1 MTREF
6 LLFTASGKAHFMPT
20 CAAVLVA
27 ATLASIPSPWGF
39 MQYQS
44 KELLT
49 VMVPI
54 AGTVLALA
62 LPAAQLAQSV
72 VENFLSRVAE
82 LSKKPV
88 EDLVAVFSRLA
99 VQRRKDLAS
108 MYCVIVY
115 SLCSFLF
122 GAAGLL
128 GMGSDLRVE
137 GIISARDWIACASI
151 GFLTAS
157 VLWFLPVVR
166 SSFNTHLI
174 DKILEM
180 LQEATEAPAGVPPR
194 EHTVAASAAQ
204 DHGKAPQEHAHAP
217 RQGGSADQGAR
228 AKPPHPRGT

>member
-1 MTREF
+1 MNRGF
-6 LLFTASGKAHFMPT
+6 LLFTEGGRARFIPT
-20 CAAVLVA
+20 CLAVLIA
-27 ATLASIPSPWGF
+27 ATLASIPSSWGF
-39 MQYQS
+39 IQYQS
-44 KELLT
+44 KELLM

-88 EDLVAVFSRLA
+88 EDLVAVFSQLA

-115 SLCSFLF
+115 SLCSFLL

-128 GMGSDLRVE
+128 GAWSELKVGGVM
-137 GIISARDWIACASI
+137 SARDWVACTSI
-151 GFLTAS
+151 GFLIAS

-166 SSFNTHLI
+166 SSFNTQLI

-180 LQEATEAPAGVPPR
+180 LKEATPAVPHPR
-194 EHTVAASAAQ
+194 EHAAAATAVTE
-204 DHGKAPQEHAHAP
+204 DGGKKP
-217 RQGGSADQGAR
+217 RPVHPARTGGSAHG
-228 AKPPHPRGT
+228 PPHEPEV